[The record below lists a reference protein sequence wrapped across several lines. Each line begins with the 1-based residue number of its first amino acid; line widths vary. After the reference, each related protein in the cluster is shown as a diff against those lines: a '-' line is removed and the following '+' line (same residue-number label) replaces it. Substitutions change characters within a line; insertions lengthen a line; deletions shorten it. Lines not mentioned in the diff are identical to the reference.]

1 MQRFLSQLF
10 HKTCLSKIV
19 NLIRLFQWQRS
30 NSCCSL
36 ARKRQIM
43 TSVAQPNIDLDHSKP
58 GNSKETES
66 FVEQADQKQRF
77 SSTESN
83 FQDNKDE
90 DVKKLCK
97 KSTYGPLLAMS
108 KSVPTKQDDR
118 NREIQARVSSLIPF
132 PTDCQGHSTT
142 AIDSLHIPCKH
153 SSKSLTDHLP
163 SKQSNN
169 ELSNVQ
175 AQNTVT
181 VPVESSSRQSDN
193 KQFESTKISWQQDRS
208 RGRHPRSN
216 CL

>member
-1 MQRFLSQLF
+1 MSFQNNETNSFISVPEVKQSLS
-10 HKTCLSKIV
+10 TCTQTSNHDLS
-19 NLIRLFQWQRS
+19 F
-30 NSCCSL
+30 
-36 ARKRQIM
+36 
-43 TSVAQPNIDLDHSKP
+43 TQPNIDLDHFKP

-66 FVEQADQKQRF
+66 SVEQVDQKQCF
-77 SSTESN
+77 STTESN
-83 FQDNKDE
+83 FRDDKDE
-90 DVKKLCK
+90 DIKKLCK

-181 VPVESSSRQSDN
+181 VPVESGSRQSDN
-193 KQFESTKISWQQDRS
+193 KQFESTQNKLAT
-208 RGRHPRSN
+208 GPHPRSTSTFKIAN
-216 CL
+216 DQTLTEHEEL